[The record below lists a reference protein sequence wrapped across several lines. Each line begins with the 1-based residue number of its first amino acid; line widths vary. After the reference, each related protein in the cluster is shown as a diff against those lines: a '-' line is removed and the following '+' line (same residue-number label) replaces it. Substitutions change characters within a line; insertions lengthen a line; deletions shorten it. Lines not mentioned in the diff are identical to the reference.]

1 MVAGG
6 GAGAAVGDIKVTQ
19 LRGKTSAKSLIIPS
33 KRLPVPR
40 ASFRAS
46 KLIITIIYQNP
57 HTSRGDASYILREG
71 QIMSRKKKISEEEAK
86 LKKKEYDRKR
96 REKMKSDP
104 VSLEVLRGK
113 ERVKYL
119 KKREKGQV
127 KLISTMSSREKR
139 QKRKN
144 WKKNSQTYR
153 YKTAKVRKNLAKL
166 LDETPHPSSGLVIQ
180 NNNEVRNLAAIRRRQ
195 QLRRRT
201 AIFYSK
207 ISRLQERLNR
217 EIRNKEKYRKR
228 CQRLIKNNQTSPEAK
243 VSALLKNIKVPEVVR
258 KKLILSEVLTKQLKD
273 RYINLKK
280 HVEKKKYFEIIK
292 PDLLKKHKLLHL
304 SKPFFRHGTYKKTGT
319 RKINAQ
325 FMKVKKT

>member
-1 MVAGG
+1 MRRLHSGVDS
-6 GAGAAVGDIKVTQ
+6 VGSRIRMQVTNF
-19 LRGKTSAKSLIIPS
+19 LVDPLLPRRTSAQVFI
-33 KRLPVPR
+33 RTVVPR
-40 ASFRAS
+40 VWPARQWTCTESGCA
-46 KLIITIIYQNP
+46 IE
-57 HTSRGDASYILREG
+57 LRWERPSPG
-71 QIMSRKKKISEEEAK
+71 VPTVRPLSVHAYRRDKAIRRR
-86 LKKKEYDRKR
+86 DRTR
-96 REKMKSDP
+96 QP
-104 VSLEVLRGK
+104 VTTPQLVTPLES
-113 ERVKYL
+113 VK
-119 KKREKGQV
+119 Q
-127 KLISTMSSREKR
+127 
-139 QKRKN
+139 
-144 WKKNSQTYR
+144 
-153 YKTAKVRKNLAKL
+153 
-166 LDETPHPSSGLVIQ
+166 
-180 NNNEVRNLAAIRRRQ
+180 NLAAIRRRQ

-304 SKPFFRHGTYKKTGT
+304 SKPFFRHGTYKRPAGK
-319 RKINAQ
+319 
-325 FMKVKKT
+325 

>member
-1 MVAGG
+1 MTIVRLRSSLDLYDKYKKELKFVCGILTYVSLYAVLQFVYPAGAYEARPPCAARGDKDGRGPRPRTHEG
-6 GAGAAVGDIKVTQ
+6 GAHVSYF
-19 LRGKTSAKSLIIPS
+19 LR
-33 KRLPVPR
+33 VPR
-40 ASFRAS
+40 LRAALYEWS
-46 KLIITIIYQNP
+46 NNV
-57 HTSRGDASYILREG
+57 E
-71 QIMSRKKKISEEEAK
+71 KKKISEEEAK
-86 LKKKEYDRKR
+86 LKRKR
-96 REKMKSDP
+96 
-104 VSLEVLRGK
+104 
-113 ERVKYL
+113 
-119 KKREKGQV
+119 KKA
-127 KLISTMSSREKR
+127 
-139 QKRKN
+139 KRKN

-304 SKPFFRHGTYKKTGT
+304 SKPFSDTGHTKDRHQENKCSIYES
-319 RKINAQ
+319 
-325 FMKVKKT
+325 

>member
-1 MVAGG
+1 M
-6 GAGAAVGDIKVTQ
+6 
-19 LRGKTSAKSLIIPS
+19 
-33 KRLPVPR
+33 
-40 ASFRAS
+40 
-46 KLIITIIYQNP
+46 
-57 HTSRGDASYILREG
+57 E
-71 QIMSRKKKISEEEAK
+71 
-86 LKKKEYDRKR
+86 
-96 REKMKSDP
+96 
-104 VSLEVLRGK
+104 K

-119 KKREKGQV
+119 KRKGQV
-127 KLISTMSSREKR
+127 KHIHYEFQGKKA
-139 QKRKN
+139 KRKN

-325 FMKVKKT
+325 FMKVKKDIEDFLENDENSRMCPGKKDFIRSKGESQAMAKAHLMASVVL